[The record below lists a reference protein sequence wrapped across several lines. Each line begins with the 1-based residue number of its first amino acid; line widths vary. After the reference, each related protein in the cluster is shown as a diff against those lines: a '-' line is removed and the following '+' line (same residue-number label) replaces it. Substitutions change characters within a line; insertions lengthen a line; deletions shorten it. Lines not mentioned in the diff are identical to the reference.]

1 MPPSTVRPRG
11 SGDPGQHGSNFQ
23 SGDFQHTMPRRPPI
37 LIAILIV
44 AIIAAIGGGV
54 REWHS
59 RPPIL
64 PPQQTGGVI
73 SGQARV
79 VDGDSLELAGH
90 RIRLFGIDAPEGA
103 QDCRDARGQ
112 SYACGR
118 EARTA
123 LTSTIGRQSVSCT
136 PVGESYDRNVAL
148 CMANGRDLSEAMVRS
163 GHALELRRFSNGR
176 YADAEREARNARRG
190 LWAGDFERPSQ
201 WRQDHMR

>member
-1 MPPSTVRPRG
+1 
-11 SGDPGQHGSNFQ
+11 
-23 SGDFQHTMPRRPPI
+23 MPRRPPI

-59 RPPIL
+59 RPPIP

-73 SGQARV
+73 SGQARI

-112 SYACGR
+112 RYACGR

-123 LTSTIGRQSVSCT
+123 LASAISGQSVSCT

-176 YADAEREARNARRG
+176 YAGAEREARDARRG